1 MRGYLETMGVTELA
15 IEAHEKGEVDH
26 DTIHQILISSDR
38 YSITKKSLVNDLS
51 EEFLLGV
58 ESKQQLPSLLKGGDG
73 GREKST
79 LAASDGP
86 RHLRIMTRMPTMNG
100 VAELIETK
108 TINDEGNYVQILALR
123 NATTGKSHKTTRM
136 FLPLNDAL
144 LM

>member
-1 MRGYLETMGVTELA
+1 MGVTELA

-51 EEFLLGV
+51 EDFLLGV
-58 ESKQQLPSLLKGGDG
+58 ESKQQLPSLKGGDG

-86 RHLRIMTRMPTMNG
+86 RHLKIMTRMPTMN
-100 VAELIETK
+100 VTYSSSLLFLFLKELPSWSKLRQSTTK
-108 TINDEGNYVQILALR
+108 EIMCRSSL
-123 NATTGKSHKTTRM
+123 
-136 FLPLNDAL
+136 
-144 LM
+144 